1 MTMTEIRGRLGI
13 ELADKRLAEAVL
25 SRLAYRVPHRLF
37 VAEDGSCECPVCG
50 HEFGNNVDDVSA
62 YCPDCGQ
69 ELDKENGYGE

>member
-25 SRLAYRVPHRLF
+25 SRLAYRVPRI
-37 VAEDGSCECPVCG
+37 VYVDKNTIECPVCG
-50 HEFGNNVDDVSA
+50 HEFKNVDDVSA

-69 ELDKENGYGE
+69 ELDKENGYGK